1 MATIILAG
9 DFGTSGVN
17 EKRERFVIPLTN
29 KNFYLSQIQKYI
41 TGYNRV
47 VFIAND
53 PANFEMNNERS
64 YMHFQSLEMTGLRF
78 KEKIILDNRNKKDY
92 KTILENAD
100 LIFLSGG
107 KLICQLEFFRE
118 ISLKEFIKDYSGLI
132 IGASAG
138 AMTLCNYMTN
148 FPEYLHEIDNRKT
161 EDYIIEGLGLN
172 DDIIIPHFD
181 GKSFGKT
188 YLNEGIDYMNDYIL
202 PLSVGRTLLGIPD
215 GSYILLHDGKKE
227 YFGDFFLIENKK
239 ITKVQK

>member
-1 MATIILAG
+1 
-9 DFGTSGVN
+9 
-17 EKRERFVIPLTN
+17 
-29 KNFYLSQIQKYI
+29 
-41 TGYNRV
+41 
-47 VFIAND
+47 
-53 PANFEMNNERS
+53 
-64 YMHFQSLEMTGLRF
+64 MHFQSLEMTGLRF

-161 EDYIIEGLGLN
+161 EDYIIEGL
-172 DDIIIPHFD
+172 
-181 GKSFGKT
+181 
-188 YLNEGIDYMNDYIL
+188 
-202 PLSVGRTLLGIPD
+202 
-215 GSYILLHDGKKE
+215 
-227 YFGDFFLIENKK
+227 
-239 ITKVQK
+239 

>member
-41 TGYNRV
+41 TWYNRV

-161 EDYIIEGLGLN
+161 EDYIIEGLWLN

-181 GKSFGKT
+181 GKSFWKT
-188 YLNEGIDYMNDYIL
+188 YLNEWIDYMNDYIL

-227 YFGDFFLIENKK
+227 YFWDFFLIENKK